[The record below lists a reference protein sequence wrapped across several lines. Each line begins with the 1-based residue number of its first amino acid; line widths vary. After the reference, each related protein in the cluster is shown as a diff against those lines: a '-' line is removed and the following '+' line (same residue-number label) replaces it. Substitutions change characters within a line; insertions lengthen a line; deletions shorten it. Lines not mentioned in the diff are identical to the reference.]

1 MYEFEDNAI
10 KTSDGRTVMHSWETP
25 IMEKMAEWVCHSG
38 GDILEIG
45 FGLGISSDFI
55 QSHNINSHTIC
66 ENHPDIIK
74 DLEEWSTDKPNVKIV
89 RGDWY
94 QNLDKFETY
103 DGILYDTFADINI
116 ETFKKT
122 SVYNLSKQV
131 TNVCLWDDMEEEFH
145 KDFPD
150 NLHRSEKID
159 VEIDYENSWNYV
171 VGKNLYLHR
180 IQITK

>member
-74 DLEEWSTDKPNVKIV
+74 DLEEWSTDKPNVKIICPPSECTKTHV
-89 RGDWY
+89 R
-94 QNLDKFETY
+94 
-103 DGILYDTFADINI
+103 
-116 ETFKKT
+116 
-122 SVYNLSKQV
+122 
-131 TNVCLWDDMEEEFH
+131 
-145 KDFPD
+145 KDSFMY
-150 NLHRSEKID
+150 K
-159 VEIDYENSWNYV
+159 
-171 VGKNLYLHR
+171 
-180 IQITK
+180 